1 MVYLFVIF
9 FPQRSH
15 RFLSKVHCTC
25 KHNSVRPASLANTS
39 CEITLQRSVAFTA
52 KPNKNVSI
60 STRTTQ
66 LMLGIPFLYSLI
78 ILITYFPT
86 DRSCRAPLNVLVA
99 RGPFHRRSRPV
110 WTIILPSF
118 CRWFCMANNLDA
130 LRMATF
136 PGSLVLYDNLLQ
148 LKGMFH
154 STYLRTPPCWM
165 VCTMSPWKL

>member
-1 MVYLFVIF
+1 MVYRYIYLLYF

-25 KHNSVRPASLANTS
+25 KHNSVRPASLATTS

-52 KPNKNVSI
+52 KPNKNISI

-78 ILITYFPT
+78 VLIIYFPT
-86 DRSCRAPLNVLVA
+86 DRTCRAPLHVLVA

-110 WTIILPSF
+110 WTIILHPSVVDSAWQKTWMRYVWLHHF
-118 CRWFCMANNLDA
+118 QAASCYTTDTTTSCSSRACSI
-130 LRMATF
+130 
-136 PGSLVLYDNLLQ
+136 P
-148 LKGMFH
+148 
-154 STYLRTPPCWM
+154 RT
-165 VCTMSPWKL
+165 